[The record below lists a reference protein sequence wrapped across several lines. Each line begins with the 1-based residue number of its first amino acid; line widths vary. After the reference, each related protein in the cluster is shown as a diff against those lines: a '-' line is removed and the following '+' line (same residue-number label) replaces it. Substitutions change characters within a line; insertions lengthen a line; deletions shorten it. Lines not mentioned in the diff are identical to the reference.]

1 MKDDNARRIG
11 ILQKV
16 YAFCDKYEM
25 SHDKADPFFIM
36 QNGLMKLVMKN
47 KLDEMIKGE
56 ICPNEEP
63 VHYVDTSVY
72 FLGEYVVSGPF
83 TPKQLEDL
91 AEIGSAVSFKK

>member
-1 MKDDNARRIG
+1 MREDNSRRIG

-16 YAFCDKYEM
+16 YAFCDKYCM

-36 QNGLMKLVMKN
+36 QNGLLKLVMKN
-47 KLDEMIKGE
+47 KLDEVIKNEVYPEGE
-56 ICPNEEP
+56 PE
-63 VHYVDTSVY
+63 HYVETSVY

-91 AEIGSAVSFKK
+91 AEIGSAISFKK